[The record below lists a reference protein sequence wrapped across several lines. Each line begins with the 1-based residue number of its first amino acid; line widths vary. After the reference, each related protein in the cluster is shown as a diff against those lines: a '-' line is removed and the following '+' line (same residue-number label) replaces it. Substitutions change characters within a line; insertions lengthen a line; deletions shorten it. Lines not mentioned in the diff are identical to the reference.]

1 MMHRRNPANAASASQ
16 VRQHLDF
23 YLNEMRSAAYEGE
36 TPSVAASM
44 DLMHAICMIHFFR
57 GRAVELD
64 IDNALSEND
73 MEEMDSL
80 AAELARMA
88 AKGQAQQALRSN
100 GRRR

>member
-1 MMHRRNPANAASASQ
+1 
-16 VRQHLDF
+16 
-23 YLNEMRSAAYEGE
+23 
-36 TPSVAASM
+36 
-44 DLMHAICMIHFFR
+44 
-57 GRAVELD
+57 
-64 IDNALSEND
+64 